1 MKRRE
6 FIALLGCVAV
16 TWPVVGRAQQGRK
29 IPRIGVLW
37 HAGSAEEEGT
47 LLNALRQGFSDLGYV
62 EGKTIE
68 LENRFAAEEYERF
81 NSLAVELVRLKVDVL
96 VAVTLPAAL
105 AAQRATTTMPVVFV
119 LVANPVR
126 SKLVDSLARPGRNLT
141 GLSHIGADLIAKRL
155 EFFKEVVV
163 GLSRAALLV
172 NPRDQENTR
181 RNVEEVQAA
190 ATILNVTIRPV
201 EVRSPGDLEAA
212 LSAIAQDRFDGVI
225 LGNDAMLFN
234 ERRRIAELALARG
247 LPTSVFTREM
257 VESGGLMSYATNVP
271 TLFRRAAAYVD
282 KILKGAKPTDLPVEF
297 PTKFELVINLK
308 TAKAL
313 GLTVPPSLLARAD
326 EVIE

>member
-1 MKRRE
+1 
-6 FIALLGCVAV
+6 
-16 TWPVVGRAQQGRK
+16 
-29 IPRIGVLW
+29 
-37 HAGSAEEEGT
+37 
-47 LLNALRQGFSDLGYV
+47 LRQGFSDLGYV

-126 SKLVDSLARPGRNLT
+126 SKLVDNLARPGRNLT

-172 NPRDQENTR
+172 NPRDEENTR

-282 KILKGAKPTDLPVEF
+282 KILKGAKPADLPVEF

>member
-1 MKRRE
+1 
-6 FIALLGCVAV
+6 
-16 TWPVVGRAQQGRK
+16 
-29 IPRIGVLW
+29 
-37 HAGSAEEEGT
+37 
-47 LLNALRQGFSDLGYV
+47 
-62 EGKTIE
+62 
-68 LENRFAAEEYERF
+68 
-81 NSLAVELVRLKVDVL
+81 
-96 VAVTLPAAL
+96 
-105 AAQRATTTMPVVFV
+105 
-119 LVANPVR
+119 
-126 SKLVDSLARPGRNLT
+126 
-141 GLSHIGADLIAKRL
+141 LIAKRL

-181 RNVEEVQAA
+181 RNVEESQAA

-234 ERRRIAELALARG
+234 ERRRIAELALAGG
-247 LPTSVFTREM
+247 LPTSVLTREM
-257 VESGGLMSYATNVP
+257 VESGGLMSYATSVP

-313 GLTVPPSLLARAD
+313 GLTVPPSVLARAD